1 MSRLLKI
8 EKIVF
13 YLLVFFA
20 FFQGRLIWHIF
31 GAQFNEWTSAY
42 LYLTDILIAAVI
54 FLWLLRIYKNLS
66 WENIKRGFGSL
77 DFVLVMFLIVS
88 TLSIIVSNKFYLSFY
103 SFFKIFEMALL
114 FIYVS
119 RNFKKLFS
127 LERFWQVFIAS
138 ASAQSVV
145 AIIQSINQK
154 SLGLK
159 YLFESPLNASIA
171 GVAKIDVAG
180 QKIIRAY
187 GLVPHPNILAAILI
201 LALFGLAYLF
211 LKNYRSLKKWQK
223 IIYGAALVLN
233 STALFFTF
241 SRGVT
246 LIGFLALICWA
257 AIIFFRQKN
266 YRCEIIIFLPY
277 WLPFF
282 VYYQLFFGLGP
293 LPAIIP
299 TQSAKAKR

>member
-114 FIYVS
+114 F
-119 RNFKKLFS
+119 
-127 LERFWQVFIAS
+127 
-138 ASAQSVV
+138 
-145 AIIQSINQK
+145 
-154 SLGLK
+154 
-159 YLFESPLNASIA
+159 YLCQPKF
-171 GVAKIDVAG
+171 
-180 QKIIRAY
+180 
-187 GLVPHPNILAAILI
+187 
-201 LALFGLAYLF
+201 
-211 LKNYRSLKKWQK
+211 
-223 IIYGAALVLN
+223 
-233 STALFFTF
+233 
-241 SRGVT
+241 
-246 LIGFLALICWA
+246 
-257 AIIFFRQKN
+257 
-266 YRCEIIIFLPY
+266 
-277 WLPFF
+277 
-282 VYYQLFFGLGP
+282 
-293 LPAIIP
+293 
-299 TQSAKAKR
+299 